1 MKKDYLEMMRQG
13 KALGFSQL
21 LFMTIKLSVPTILA
35 QISIIIMEYIDEAMV
50 GRLGADATASIGLV
64 SSTTW
69 LFGGLCFSM
78 GMGFSVLVS
87 QRIGAGDNEG
97 ARRIMK
103 QGFVFSLTFSAVLC
117 IVGVAIHPFL
127 PIWLGGKPEVLKNAS
142 AYFLVIVLAL
152 PFRQLNSVAASF
164 LQSSGNTRTPGVL
177 ETLMCVIDVGFNY
190 IFINVLGLG
199 VTGAAIGS
207 ALSEVVIV
215 IPMLYALFHKSKHLA
230 LVRGEKFRFVKSE
243 LWGAIKIAIPTSTE
257 QVIMSTAYITS
268 TRIVAPLGTVAV
280 AAHSLA
286 ITAESFCYMPGYG
299 IGAAASTLIG
309 QSIGA
314 KRDELRIK
322 LSYITTFFGMVMMG
336 LAGVAMYF
344 LAPTFM
350 KILTPVEAIY
360 TLGAQVLRI
369 EVFAEPMFAA
379 SIVATGVFR
388 GAGDT
393 LAPSIMN
400 LVSMWGVRITLSAY
414 LSKIYGLKGVW
425 IAMTIELCFRG
436 AIFLGRLIYKNIKLK
451 KSVSTK

>member
-13 KALGFSQL
+13 KALSFSQL

-103 QGFVFSLTFSAVLC
+103 QGFVFSLAFSAVLC

-190 IFINVLGLG
+190 IFINVIGLG

-215 IPMLYALFHKSKHLA
+215 IPMLYVLFHKSKHLA

-243 LWGAIKIAIPTSTE
+243 LWGAVKIAIPTSTE

-268 TRIVAPLGTVAV
+268 TGIVAPLGTVAV

-299 IGAAASTLIG
+299 IAAAASTLIG